1 MRNLR
6 KFFGAAV
13 KEINKNIPQYK
24 IIRYFI
30 MTRDELVK
38 TTTLKIKRPV
48 EYERVKEALNRLGL
62 DMRKA
67 NGRLV

>member
-1 MRNLR
+1 
-6 KFFGAAV
+6 
-13 KEINKNIPQYK
+13 
-24 IIRYFI
+24 